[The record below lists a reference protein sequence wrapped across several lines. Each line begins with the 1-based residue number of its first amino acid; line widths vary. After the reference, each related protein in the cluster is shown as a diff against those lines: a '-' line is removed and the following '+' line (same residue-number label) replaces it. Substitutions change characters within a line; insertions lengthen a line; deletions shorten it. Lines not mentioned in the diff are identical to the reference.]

1 MENDMV
7 EEDLDEKE
15 QGPDTEGKWMI
26 WDEIYF
32 YTCSKSWVTCSN
44 QQITNQPKKIK
55 GLEGIKYIHTT
66 TYILYIIPY

>member
-32 YTCSKSWVTCSN
+32 YT
-44 QQITNQPKKIK
+44 Q
-55 GLEGIKYIHTT
+55 
-66 TYILYIIPY
+66 

>member
-26 WDEIYF
+26 
-32 YTCSKSWVTCSN
+32 
-44 QQITNQPKKIK
+44 
-55 GLEGIKYIHTT
+55 
-66 TYILYIIPY
+66 